1 MAALAA
7 VGVYPS
13 ILVTARS
20 LEDHLSGL
28 PLSSDPF
35 SPDLDHRLISYHE
48 AWHINR

>member
-13 ILVTARS
+13 ILVTARG
-20 LEDHLSGL
+20 LGDDLSGL
-28 PLSSDPF
+28 SLSSDPF
-35 SPDLDHRLISYHE
+35 SPDVDHLISYHE